1 MKLRKY
7 GEMRQ
12 LAIFGEDTVPDRRE
26 EGGRTGRCPG
36 PCRLL
41 KKAGENF

>member
-12 LAIFGEDTVPDRRE
+12 LAIFGEDTVPDCGE
-26 EGGRTGRCPG
+26 EGGERGAAPD
-36 PCRLL
+36 P
-41 KKAGENF
+41 AAF

>member
-12 LAIFGEDTVPDRRE
+12 LAFSERTPYLIAEKKGGERGAAPD
-26 EGGRTGRCPG
+26 P
-36 PCRLL
+36 
-41 KKAGENF
+41 AAF